1 MWKCCRKSVLLTVLL
16 ALDEWKIPSPQI
28 HSHTPQMMINYHW
41 YYLMRRH
48 FSQGLQTWLF
58 TSVREMQNIISHLS
72 SSAEFSHQTEIATF
86 WYLLLNA
93 NQWQLNQQTVTYI
106 GNGSLI
112 KNRHQKIKKKYF
124 VTLMAQ
130 SKHRRFY
137 SFQELYLMW
146 SLTLASMLLF

>member
-1 MWKCCRKSVLLTVLL
+1 MWKRCRKSVLLTVLL
-16 ALDEWKIPSPQI
+16 AFDEWKIPSPQI
-28 HSHTPQMMINYHW
+28 HSHIPQMMINYHW

-72 SSAEFSHQTEIATF
+72 SSGEFSHQTEIATF

-112 KNRHQKIKKKYF
+112 KNHHQKIKKKYC
-124 VTLMAQ
+124 VTLMTQ
-130 SKHRRFY
+130 SKHWRID